1 MKRTISDAGRKA
13 EAQLREHAL
22 GYPETRE
29 DHPWGHVAI
38 KVREKVFVFLGGG
51 EGGGLSLSVKLAAS
65 HTSALD
71 RPFAEPTG
79 YGLGKHGWVSATFEA
94 DETPPL
100 ELLRAWI
107 DESYRAIAPKK
118 LVAALAGA
126 STPEPGRAAVRS
138 PARTAKQDAPARAST
153 AAARKKAPERKK
165 APPREQAAARARSKD
180 RAPTAGRKRARG

>member
-13 EAQLREHAL
+13 EGLLRDHAL

-38 KVREKVFVFLGGG
+38 KVRDKAFVFLGGSAD
-51 EGGGLSLSVKLAAS
+51 GGLSLSVKLSAS
-65 HTSALD
+65 HTTALD

-79 YGLGKHGWVSATFEA
+79 YGLGKHGWVSATFAA
-94 DETPPL
+94 DEAPPL
-100 ELLRAWI
+100 DLLRAWI

-126 STPEPGRAAVRS
+126 RAPEPGRAASR
-138 PARTAKQDAPARAST
+138 AAKQDSPARASAAVPRKK
-153 AAARKKAPERKK
+153 AAARKKAV
-165 APPREQAAARARSKD
+165 ARARPKA
-180 RAPTAGRKRARG
+180 RAPSPGPKRARG